1 MSQLSPHSHRSVPYG
16 LAILIVIACLTGC
29 ATPQAKF
36 TPLDNPGK
44 VPGEPAPQML
54 AAIDPADVII
64 YVTLK
69 PDQPYRELG
78 LLTYST
84 LTPDPTEEKALTAFR
99 QKAATIGANGI
110 ILLPSREEPDS
121 LTGRYYGPLY
131 SNSNAVRT
139 IFRAMAIQME

>member
-1 MSQLSPHSHRSVPYG
+1 MSRLSFHSNRSVPFG
-16 LAILIVIACLTGC
+16 LAILIAIASLTGC

-36 TPLDNPGK
+36 TPLENPAA
-44 VPGEPAPQML
+44 VPGEPALTQSL
-54 AAIDPADVII
+54 AINPADVII

-99 QKAATIGANGI
+99 HKAATIGANGI

-121 LTGRYYGPLY
+121 LTGRYYGPFY